1 MPISLPDSTKFDA
14 DSDKISTSRAEL
26 KKISDAVNTLATEWN
41 NQGDT
46 FGGGNLTELLQDL
59 DVNGQK
65 IISTTNDSAG
75 NDDIILETSA
85 AGDIYL
91 TSGNVYIGN
100 PAAGAVIGTT
110 NDTPVTIETND
121 GLGSYIRINAPSD
134 DIEIKTDT
142 FNNSN
147 PIYLNGFVKFASTG
161 GTPSNTT
168 TPASWLEVNVGGTTY
183 YLGLYS

>member
-1 MPISLPDSTKFDA
+1 MPISLPDSNAFDA

-26 KKISDAVNTLATEWN
+26 KKISDAVNTLGTEWN
-41 NQGDT
+41 NQGDS
-46 FGGGNLTELLQDL
+46 FGSNLTELLQDL

-65 IISTTNDSAG
+65 IVSSLSDSAG
-75 NDDIILETSA
+75 ADDIILETSP

-100 PAAGAVIGTT
+100 PAAGAVIGTDT
-110 NDTPVTIETND
+110 DTPVTIETHD
-121 GLGSYIRINAPSD
+121 GIGSFIRINAPSD
-134 DIEIKTDT
+134 DIEIATKVP
-142 FNNSN
+142 SN
-147 PIYLNGFVKFASTG
+147 TTPIYLNGYVKFMATG
-161 GTPSNTT
+161 GTPSNTS